1 LMGSRQ
7 NKGRGALAELQ
18 VATKVRALGGEVS
31 FPHGDTAGYD
41 LIADFGVPRR
51 VQVKSSLYTKGSCYN
66 LMAAR
71 GGQKEILTKTQCDVV
86 CCVVPYGTYVIPI
99 SKIRDRKLTFFKPGT
114 HRLRFKRPRCKWED
128 YFEAW
133 HLLEL

>member
-1 LMGSRQ
+1 LGSKR

-41 LIADFGVPRR
+41 LIADFGTPCR
-51 VQVKSSLYTKGSCYN
+51 VQVKSALYTKGSCYN
-66 LMAAR
+66 LLAVH
-71 GGQKEILTKTQCDVV
+71 GGKKEILTKAQCDVV

-99 SKIRDRKLTFFKPGT
+99 NKIKGIKLTFFKPGT
-114 HRLRFKRPRCKWED
+114 HRLRLKHPRCKFED
-128 YFEAW
+128 HYEAW
-133 HLLEL
+133 HHLEL